1 MVAFVRHGVLRTSGA
16 EITPV
21 EPDQVML
28 TKGCPGMSVPVD
40 DSPVSTTDRFT
51 DRMWQHTDTV
61 RKAID
66 DLEFLRRLGDGT
78 LPLDAF
84 RFYIEQDALYLAGYA
99 KALAFLAAKAPDP
112 ATAAFWASSAATA
125 ATEESALH
133 RGLLT
138 GGVLPAGDGA
148 AVPSPACLG
157 YVSYLTATV
166 ATEPY
171 AVGAAAV
178 LPCFWIYAEVGRGLA
193 ARAADVLAAD
203 PQHPYAQWVTTYDA
217 PEFHASVA
225 TARELVDAA
234 AVAATDTDRAAMVDA
249 FTVASR
255 YELMFW
261 DTALHRQ
268 EWPAS

>member
-1 MVAFVRHGVLRTSGA
+1 
-16 EITPV
+16 
-21 EPDQVML
+21 
-28 TKGCPGMSVPVD
+28 MSVPVD
-40 DSPVSTTDRFT
+40 VSPLVSIDRFT
-51 DRMWQHTDTV
+51 DRMWQHTETL
-61 RKAID
+61 RRSID
-66 DLEFLRRLGDGT
+66 DLEFLHRLGDGT

-99 KALAFLAAKAPDP
+99 KALALLSAKSPDP
-112 ATAAFWASSAATA
+112 ATAAFWATSAATA

-133 RGLLT
+133 KSLLT
-138 GGVLPAGDGA
+138 GGVLPPGEA
-148 AVPSPACLG
+148 APAHSPACLG

-178 LPCFWIYAEVGRGLA
+178 LPCFWIYAEVGRDLA
-193 ARAADVLAAD
+193 ARASGVLATD

-217 PEFHASVA
+217 PEFHAAVA

-234 AVAATDTDRAAMVDA
+234 AVAATDADRAAMLDA
-249 FTVASR
+249 FTVATR

-268 EWPAS
+268 EWPES